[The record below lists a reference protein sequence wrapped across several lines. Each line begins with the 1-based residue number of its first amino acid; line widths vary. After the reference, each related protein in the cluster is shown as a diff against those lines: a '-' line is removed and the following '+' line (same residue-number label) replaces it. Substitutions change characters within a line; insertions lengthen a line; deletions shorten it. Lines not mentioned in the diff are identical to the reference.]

1 MKLCDLAL
9 YSPEATS
16 GVRTYISAKIAYVG
30 QRQDIDHVVVVPG
43 PDPGARLEQ
52 RSNVITVPGLKSPYP
67 GVRIGVN
74 IPRIAA
80 LIEHENPDVIEL
92 NCQYSLPWAAFLATR
107 KTRAPIVG
115 VYHT

>member
-30 QRQDIDHVVVVPG
+30 RRQDIEHVVVVPG
-43 PDPGARLEQ
+43 PDPGARLDQ
-52 RSNVITVPGLKSPYP
+52 RTKVITVPGLKSPYP
-67 GVRIGVN
+67 GVRIGAN
-74 IPRIAA
+74 IPAIAA
-80 LIEHENPDVIEL
+80 LIERENPDVIEL

-107 KTRAPIVG
+107 KT
-115 VYHT
+115 

>member
-1 MKLCDLAL
+1 MKKMRLCDLAL

-30 QRQDIDHVVVVPG
+30 QRQDIEHVVVVPG
-43 PDPGARLEQ
+43 QDPGVRFD
-52 RSNVITVPGLKSPYP
+52 RRTKVITVPGLKSPYP

-80 LIEHENPDVIEL
+80 LVERENPDVIEL
-92 NCQYSLPWAAFLATR
+92 NCQYSLPWAAFVATR
-107 KTRAPIVG
+107 K
-115 VYHT
+115 